1 MIEWY
6 FPASNYVRHG
16 SGSYTVYYVKAVSVS
31 IYYLYGSSRRTAA
44 PTKTISG
51 APSATYIVY
60 SPSVTGYTPTQSSVY
75 DTYSNGN
82 KYVYYYENTY
92 SGYIANEKNPEY
104 LPKVVISTIKAIVRE
119 SELRQ
124 SRQSYRVAV
133 ELSLLLNILAASNK
147 FSPEDVR
154 AMRETCED
162 EVKRIN
168 GTMSLDEAI
177 RWQNS

>member
-1 MIEWY
+1 MAEEKKKKNKFALYVENNVLDMARQWY
-6 FPASNYVRHG
+6 KQDNCMSMSEFIS
-16 SGSYTVYYVKAVSVS
+16 KA
-31 IYYLYGSSRRTAA
+31 
-44 PTKTISG
+44 
-51 APSATYIVY
+51 IVF
-60 SPSVTGYTPTQSSVY
+60 
-75 DTYSNGN
+75 
-82 KYVYYYENTY
+82 Y

-104 LPKVVISTIKAIVRE
+104 LPKVVISPIKAIVRE

-162 EVKRIN
+162 EDKRIN

-177 RWQNS
+177 KWQNS